1 LETAAGQNEIT
12 VEANIKYL
20 GAVVEYLDE
29 GRLRPGLVVREQGT
43 QLAVVEAGG
52 RERSIARDLVL
63 LRHPE
68 LKTTRENLAETLT
81 TLADERTRLAA
92 ELDLNLLWE
101 IVHEQGRNFSADEL
115 AELFFGR
122 RSATA
127 TSVMFEALFN
137 DRLYFVRRHMEF
149 IARSPEQVERLRVQY
164 DKVRLRSESSRK
176 TRSLVRGILEQGM
189 RPQPEEVGPLAAELT
204 RYLEN
209 PFTRNRELT
218 AILESSVTDITP
230 AEAAYEILERLD
242 AAPLGPRFVVIGG
255 VRTEFSEAAQA
266 EAQSIAPPERQF
278 SDVGYAVTIDD
289 EDTVEIDDAISCEPL
304 ADGGLRVR
312 VHIALVADFVPKGG
326 PIDKEAAA
334 RGATVYLPEATV
346 RMVPDRLSCDSASLI
361 AGHQKHVLTTEVLLS
376 KTGEIL
382 EYSIYPSKVR
392 ISARL
397 SYDQADTFI
406 AGTASEADNDAAS
419 IVRLAHEAAMKL
431 RERRRASGALLVQR
445 REPKIKVSEGEI
457 EFRLLDTSSPSRE
470 LVAELMVLSNHAAA
484 RFAAENRIPIIYRV
498 QPGSGDLATLRPR
511 LSLYPEYHA
520 GIGLDYYTQVSSP
533 IRRYMDLVLQRQLL
547 AALSNGASPP
557 YEAEELLAV
566 LATAENVEAEGK
578 ELERRARRYWTLRY
592 LELKALNRP
601 LKATVLRDGASAEL
615 DDYAVRGSLRG
626 APHVPSRASI
636 LVQIARVEPVHG
648 ALALEYL
655 GPTPTTAEGAH

>member
-12 VEANIKYL
+12 VAANIKYL
-20 GAVVEYLDE
+20 GGVVEYLDE
-29 GRLRPGLVVREQGT
+29 GRLRPALVVREQGT

-81 TLADERTRLAA
+81 ALSDERTRLAA

-189 RPQPEEVGPLAAELT
+189 RPLPEEVGPLAAELT

-209 PFTRNRELT
+209 PFTRNRDLT

-242 AAPLGPRFVVIGG
+242 AAPPGPRFVVIGG

-266 EAQSIAPPERQF
+266 EAQSIAPPERQL

-289 EDTVEIDDAISCEPL
+289 DDTVEIDDAISCEPL

-346 RMVPDRLSCDSASLI
+346 RMVPDRLSCDAASLI
-361 AGHQKHVLTTEVLLS
+361 AGHQKHVLTTDVLLS
-376 KTGEIL
+376 GTGEIL
-382 EYSIYPSKVR
+382 EYSIYPSKVL

-406 AGTASEADNDAAS
+406 AGTASEADNEAAGT
-419 IVRLAHEAAMKL
+419 VRLVYEAAMKL

-470 LVAELMVLSNHAAA
+470 LVAEFMVLSNHAAA

-615 DDYAVRGSLRG
+615 DDYAVRGSLHG
-626 APHVPSRASI
+626 APHVPSRAPI
-636 LVQIARVEPVHG
+636 LVEIARVEPVRG

-655 GPTPTTAEGAH
+655 GPAPTTAEGAH

>member
-1 LETAAGQNEIT
+1 VAANT
-12 VEANIKYL
+12 KYL
-20 GAVVEYLDE
+20 GDVVEYLDE
-29 GRLRPGLVVREQGT
+29 GRLRPALVVREQGA
-43 QLAVVEAGG
+43 QLAIVEAGG
-52 RERSIARDLVL
+52 RERTIARDLVL

-81 TLADERTRLAA
+81 ALGDERTRLAA

-122 RSATA
+122 RSAIA

-137 DRLYFVRRHMEF
+137 DSLYFVRRHMEF
-149 IARSPEQVERLRVQY
+149 LARSAEQVERLRVQH

-176 TRSLVRGILEQGM
+176 IRSLVRGILEQEL
-189 RPQPEEVGPLAAELT
+189 RPPPEGVGPLAAELT

-218 AILESSVTDITP
+218 AILESSVSDITP

-242 AAPLGPRFVVIGG
+242 AAPPGPRFVVIGG
-255 VRTEFSEAAQA
+255 VRTEFGEAAQL
-266 EAQSIAPPERQF
+266 EAQRVATSPERRLE
-278 SDVGYAVTIDD
+278 DAEGAVTIDD
-289 EDTVEIDDAISCEPL
+289 DDTVEVDDAISCEPL

-326 PIDKEAAA
+326 PMDKEAAA
-334 RGATVYLPEATV
+334 RGATVYLPEATI
-346 RMVPDRLSCDSASLI
+346 RMLPDSVACDAASLI
-361 AGHQKHVLTTEVLLS
+361 AGHQKHVLTTDVLLS
-376 KTGEIL
+376 GTGEIL
-382 EYSIYPSKVR
+382 EYSIYPAKVR

-397 SYDQADTFI
+397 SYDQADVFL
-406 AGTASEADNDAAS
+406 AGTGNEAGNGAAGT
-419 IVRLAHEAAMKL
+419 VRLVYEAAMKL
-431 RERRRASGALLVQR
+431 REKRRASGALLVQR
-445 REPKIKVSEGEI
+445 REPKIKVSDGEI

-470 LVAELMVLSNHAAA
+470 LVAEFMVLSNHVAA

-498 QPGSGDLATLRPR
+498 QPGSGDMAIQRPR
-511 LSLYPEYHA
+511 FSLYPEYHA

-547 AALSNGASPP
+547 AALSNGSSPP

-566 LATAENVEAEGK
+566 LATAENAEAEGK

-592 LELKALNRP
+592 LELGALNRP

-615 DDYAVRGSLRG
+615 DDYACLLYTS
-626 APHVPSRASI
+626 PSPRDLSTSRMPSSA
-636 LVQIARVEPVHG
+636 
-648 ALALEYL
+648 
-655 GPTPTTAEGAH
+655 

>member
-1 LETAAGQNEIT
+1 VAANT
-12 VEANIKYL
+12 KYL
-20 GAVVEYLDE
+20 GDVVEYLDE
-29 GRLRPGLVVREQGT
+29 GRLRPALVVREQGA
-43 QLAVVEAGG
+43 QLAITEAGG
-52 RERSIARDLVL
+52 RERTIARDLVL

-68 LKTTRENLAETLT
+68 LKTSRENLAETLT
-81 TLADERTRLAA
+81 VLGDERTRLAA

-127 TSVMFEALFN
+127 TSAMFEALFN
-137 DRLYFVRRHMEF
+137 DSLYFVRRHMEF
-149 IARSPEQVERLRVQY
+149 LARSPEQVERLRVQY

-176 TRSLVRGILEQGM
+176 TRNLVRGILEQGA
-189 RPQPEEVGPLAAELT
+189 PPEEVGPLAAELT

-218 AILESSVTDITP
+218 AILESSVSDITP

-255 VRTEFSEAAQA
+255 VRTEFSEAAQL
-266 EAQSIAPPERQF
+266 EAQGIAPPERKF
-278 SDVGYAVTIDD
+278 SDVEGSVTIDD
-289 EDTVEIDDAISCEPL
+289 DDTVEIDDAISCEPL
-304 ADGGLRVR
+304 ADGGMRVR
-312 VHIALVADFVPKGG
+312 VHIALVADFVLKGG
-326 PIDKEAAA
+326 PMDKEAAA
-334 RGATVYLPEATV
+334 RGATVYLPEATI
-346 RMVPDRLSCDSASLI
+346 RMLPDRVACDAASLI
-361 AGHQKHVLTTEVLLS
+361 AGHQKHVLTTDALLS
-376 KTGEIL
+376 GTGELL
-382 EYSIYPSKVR
+382 EYSIYPAKVR

-397 SYDQADTFI
+397 SYDRADVFI
-406 AGTASEADNDAAS
+406 AGTASEAGNGAAGT
-419 IVRLAHEAAMKL
+419 VRLMYEAAMKL
-431 RERRRASGALLVQR
+431 REKRRASGALLVQR
-445 REPKIKVSEGEI
+445 REPKIKVSGGEI

-470 LVAELMVLSNHAAA
+470 LVAEFMVLSNHVAA

-498 QPGSGDLATLRPR
+498 QPGSGDLAMQRPR

-547 AALSNGASPP
+547 AALSNGSSPP

-566 LATAENVEAEGK
+566 LATAENAEAEGK

-592 LELKALNRP
+592 LELQALNRP
-601 LKATVLRDGASAEL
+601 LKATVLRDGATAEL
-615 DDYAVRGSLRG
+615 DDYAVRGSLHG
-626 APHVPSRASI
+626 APNVPSRAPI
-636 LVQIARVEPVHG
+636 LVQIARVEPVRG

-655 GPTPTTAEGAH
+655 GPTPGIAEGAR

>member
-1 LETAAGQNEIT
+1 MA
-12 VEANIKYL
+12 ANIKYL

-43 QLAVVEAGG
+43 QLAVIEAGG
-52 RERSIARDLVL
+52 REQTIARDLVL

-81 TLADERTRLAA
+81 ALADERTRLAA

-176 TRSLVRGILEQGM
+176 TRNLVRGILEQGL
-189 RPQPEEVGPLAAELT
+189 RPPPEEVGPLAAELT

-218 AILESSVTDITP
+218 SILESSVSDITP
-230 AEAAYEILERLD
+230 AEAAYEILERLGV
-242 AAPLGPRFVVIGG
+242 APPGPRFVVIGG
-255 VRTEFSEAAQA
+255 VRTEFSEAAQL
-266 EAQSIAPPERQF
+266 EAQRVATPPERRLE
-278 SDVGYAVTIDD
+278 DAEGAVTIDD
-289 EDTVEIDDAISCEPL
+289 EETVEIDDAISCEPL
-304 ADGGLRVR
+304 ANGGLRVR

-326 PIDKEAAA
+326 PMDKEAAA
-334 RGATVYLPEATV
+334 RGATVYLPEATI
-346 RMVPDRLSCDSASLI
+346 RMLPDRVACDAASLI
-361 AGHQKHVLTTEVLLS
+361 AGHQKHVLTTDVLLS
-376 KTGEIL
+376 GTGEIL
-382 EYSIYPSKVR
+382 EYSIYPAKVR

-397 SYDQADTFI
+397 SYDQADAFI
-406 AGTASEADNDAAS
+406 AGTSNEAGKDAAGT
-419 IVRLAHEAAMKL
+419 VRLVYQAAMKL
-431 RERRRASGALLVQR
+431 REKRRASGALLVQR
-445 REPKIKVSEGEI
+445 REPKIKVSDGEI

-470 LVAELMVLSNHAAA
+470 LVAEFMVLSNHVAAL
-484 RFAAENRIPIIYRV
+484 FAAENRIPIIYRV
-498 QPGSGDLATLRPR
+498 QPGSGDLAMQRPH

-547 AALSNGASPP
+547 AALSNGSSPP
-557 YEAEELLAV
+557 YEAEELLGV
-566 LATAENVEAEGK
+566 LATAETVEAEGK
-578 ELERRARRYWTLRY
+578 DLERRARRYWTLRY
-592 LELKALNRP
+592 LELHALNRP
-601 LKATVLRDGASAEL
+601 LKAAVLRDGASAEL
-615 DDYAVRGSLRG
+615 DNYAVRGSLHG
-626 APHVPSRASI
+626 APHVPSRAPI
-636 LVQIARVEPVHG
+636 LVQIARVEPVRG

-655 GPTPTTAEGAH
+655 GPTSGTPEGAP

>member
-1 LETAAGQNEIT
+1 VAANT
-12 VEANIKYL
+12 KYL
-20 GAVVEYLDE
+20 GDVVEYFDE
-29 GRLRPGLVVREQGT
+29 GRLRPALVVREQGA
-43 QLAVVEAGG
+43 QLAIIEAGG
-52 RERSIARDLVL
+52 RERTIARDLVL

-68 LKTTRENLAETLT
+68 LKTSRENLAETLT
-81 TLADERTRLAA
+81 TLGDERTRLAA

-137 DRLYFVRRHMEF
+137 DSLYFVRRHMEF
-149 IARSPEQVERLRVQY
+149 LARSPAQVERLRVQY

-176 TRSLVRGILEQGM
+176 TRSLVRGILEQGL
-189 RPQPEEVGPLAAELT
+189 RPPPEEVGLLAAELT

-218 AILESSVTDITP
+218 SILESSVSDITP

-242 AAPLGPRFVVIGG
+242 AAPPGPRFVLIGG
-255 VRTEFSEAAQA
+255 VRTEFSEAAQL
-266 EAQSIAPPERQF
+266 EGQDIAPPERKF
-278 SDVGYAVTIDD
+278 RDVGYAVTIDD
-289 EDTVEIDDAISCEPL
+289 DDTVEIDDAISCESI
-304 ADGGLRVR
+304 AEGGLRVR
-312 VHIALVADFVPKGG
+312 VHIALVADFVRKGG

-346 RMVPDRLSCDSASLI
+346 RMVPDRLSCDAASLI
-361 AGHQKHVLTTEVLLS
+361 AGHQKHVLTTDVLLS
-376 KTGEIL
+376 GTGEIL
-382 EYSIYPSKVR
+382 EYSIYPATVR

-397 SYDQADTFI
+397 SYDQADAFI
-406 AGTASEADNDAAS
+406 AGTASEAGNDAAGT
-419 IVRLAHEAAMKL
+419 VRLVYEAAMKL
-431 RERRRASGALLVQR
+431 REKRRASGALLVQR
-445 REPKIKVSEGEI
+445 REPKIKVSDGEI

-470 LVAELMVLSNHAAA
+470 LVAEFMVLNNHVAA
-484 RFAAENRIPIIYRV
+484 RFAAENRVPIIYRV

-547 AALSNGASPP
+547 AALSSGSSPP
-557 YEAEELLAV
+557 YEAEELLTV
-566 LATAENVEAEGK
+566 LATAENMEAEGK

-615 DDYAVRGSLRG
+615 DDYAVRGSLLG
-626 APHVPSRASI
+626 APHVPSRAPI
-636 LVQIARVEPVHG
+636 LVQIARIEPVRG
-648 ALALEYL
+648 ALALEYM
-655 GPTPTTAEGAH
+655 GPTPTTAEGAG

>member
-1 LETAAGQNEIT
+1 VAANT
-12 VEANIKYL
+12 KYL
-20 GAVVEYLDE
+20 GDVVEYLDE
-29 GRLRPGLVVREQGT
+29 GRLRPALVVREQGA
-43 QLAVVEAGG
+43 QLAIIEAGG
-52 RERSIARDLVL
+52 RERTIARDLVL

-68 LKTTRENLAETLT
+68 LKTSRENLAETLT
-81 TLADERTRLAA
+81 VLGDERTRLAA

-137 DRLYFVRRHMEF
+137 DSLYFVRRHMEF
-149 IARSPEQVERLRVQY
+149 LARSPEQVERLRVQY

-176 TRSLVRGILEQGM
+176 TRTLVRGILEQGL
-189 RPQPEEVGPLAAELT
+189 RPPPEEVGPLAAELT

-218 AILESSVTDITP
+218 AILESSVSDITP
-230 AEAAYEILERLD
+230 AEAAYEILERID
-242 AAPLGPRFVVIGG
+242 AAPPGPRFVVIGG
-255 VRTEFSEAAQA
+255 VRTEFSEAAQL
-266 EAQSIAPPERQF
+266 EAQGIAPPEREF
-278 SDVGYAVTIDD
+278 REVGRAVTIDD
-289 EDTVEIDDAISCEPL
+289 DDTVEVDDAISCEPL
-304 ADGGLRVR
+304 ADGGVRVR
-312 VHIALVADFVPKGG
+312 VHIALVADFVLKGG
-326 PIDKEAAA
+326 PMDKEAAA
-334 RGATVYLPEATV
+334 RGATVYLPEATI
-346 RMVPDRLSCDSASLI
+346 RMLPDSVACSAASLI
-361 AGHQKHVLTTEVLLS
+361 AGHQKHVLTTDVLLS
-376 KTGEIL
+376 GTGEIL
-382 EYSIYPSKVR
+382 EYSIYPAKVR

-397 SYDQADTFI
+397 SYDQADAFI
-406 AGTASEADNDAAS
+406 AGTGSEASNGAAGT
-419 IVRLAHEAAMKL
+419 VRLVYEAAMKL
-431 RERRRASGALLVQR
+431 REKRRASGALLVQR
-445 REPKIKVSEGEI
+445 REPKIKVSGGEI

-470 LVAELMVLSNHAAA
+470 LVAEFMVLSNHVAA

-498 QPGSGDLATLRPR
+498 QPGSGDLAMQRPR

-547 AALSNGASPP
+547 AALSNGSSPP

-566 LATAENVEAEGK
+566 LATAENAEADGK

-592 LELKALNRP
+592 LELEALNRP

-615 DDYAVRGSLRG
+615 DDYAVRGSLHG
-626 APHVPSRASI
+626 APNVPSRAPI
-636 LVQIARVEPVHG
+636 LVQIARVEPVRG

-655 GPTPTTAEGAH
+655 GPTPGTAEGAR

>member
-1 LETAAGQNEIT
+1 VAANT
-12 VEANIKYL
+12 KYL
-20 GAVVEYLDE
+20 GDVVEYLDE
-29 GRLRPGLVVREQGT
+29 GRLRPALVVREQGA
-43 QLAVVEAGG
+43 QLAIIEAGG
-52 RERSIARDLVL
+52 RERTIARDLVL

-68 LKTTRENLAETLT
+68 LKTSRENLAETLT
-81 TLADERTRLAA
+81 VLGDERTRLAA

-137 DRLYFVRRHMEF
+137 DSLYFVRRHMEF
-149 IARSPEQVERLRVQY
+149 LARSPEQVERLRVQY

-176 TRSLVRGILEQGM
+176 TRNLVRGILEQGA
-189 RPQPEEVGPLAAELT
+189 PPEEVGPLAAELT

-218 AILESSVTDITP
+218 AILESSVSDITP

-255 VRTEFSEAAQA
+255 VRTEFSEAAQL
-266 EAQSIAPPERQF
+266 EAQGIAPPERKF
-278 SDVGYAVTIDD
+278 RDVDCAVTIDD
-289 EDTVEIDDAISCEPL
+289 DDTVEVDDAISCEPL
-304 ADGGLRVR
+304 ADGGMRVR

-326 PIDKEAAA
+326 PMDKEAAA
-334 RGATVYLPEATV
+334 RGATVYLPEATI
-346 RMVPDRLSCDSASLI
+346 RMLPDSVACHAASLI
-361 AGHQKHVLTTEVLLS
+361 AGHQKHVLTTDVLLS
-376 KTGEIL
+376 GTGEIL
-382 EYSIYPSKVR
+382 EYSIYPAKVR

-397 SYDQADTFI
+397 SYDQADAFI
-406 AGTASEADNDAAS
+406 AGTGSEAGNGAAGT
-419 IVRLAHEAAMKL
+419 VRLVYEAAMKL
-431 RERRRASGALLVQR
+431 REKRRASGALLVQR
-445 REPKIKVSEGEI
+445 REPKIKVSGGEI

-470 LVAELMVLSNHAAA
+470 LVAEFMVLSNHVAA

-498 QPGSGDLATLRPR
+498 QPGSGDLAMQRPR

-547 AALSNGASPP
+547 AALSNGSSPP

-566 LATAENVEAEGK
+566 LATAENAETEGK

-592 LELKALNRP
+592 LELEALNRP

-615 DDYAVRGSLRG
+615 DDYAVRGSLHG
-626 APHVPSRASI
+626 APNVPSRAPI
-636 LVQIARVEPVHG
+636 LVQIARVEPVRG

-655 GPTPTTAEGAH
+655 GPTPGIAEGAR

>member
-1 LETAAGQNEIT
+1 VAANT
-12 VEANIKYL
+12 KYL
-20 GAVVEYLDE
+20 GDVVEYLDE
-29 GRLRPGLVVREQGT
+29 GRLRPALVVREQGA
-43 QLAVVEAGG
+43 QLAIIEAGG
-52 RERSIARDLVL
+52 RERTIARDLVL

-68 LKTTRENLAETLT
+68 LKTSRENLAETLT
-81 TLADERTRLAA
+81 VLGDERTRLAA

-137 DRLYFVRRHMEF
+137 DSLYFVRRHMEF
-149 IARSPEQVERLRVQY
+149 LARSPEQVERLRVQY

-176 TRSLVRGILEQGM
+176 TRTLVRGILEQGL
-189 RPQPEEVGPLAAELT
+189 RPPPEEVGPLAAELT

-218 AILESSVTDITP
+218 AILESSVSDITP
-230 AEAAYEILERLD
+230 AEAAYEILERID
-242 AAPLGPRFVVIGG
+242 AAPPGPRFVVIGG
-255 VRTEFSEAAQA
+255 VRTEFSEAAQL
-266 EAQSIAPPERQF
+266 EAQGIAPPERKF
-278 SDVGYAVTIDD
+278 SDVECAVTIDD
-289 EDTVEIDDAISCEPL
+289 DDTVEIDDAISCEPL
-304 ADGGLRVR
+304 ADGGVRVR
-312 VHIALVADFVPKGG
+312 VHIALVADFVLKGG
-326 PIDKEAAA
+326 PMDKEAAA
-334 RGATVYLPEATV
+334 RGATVYLPEATI
-346 RMVPDRLSCDSASLI
+346 RMLPDRVACDAASLI
-361 AGHQKHVLTTEVLLS
+361 AGRQKHVLTTDVLLS
-376 KTGEIL
+376 GTGEIL
-382 EYSIYPSKVR
+382 EYSIYPAKVR

-397 SYDQADTFI
+397 SYDQADAFI
-406 AGTASEADNDAAS
+406 AGTGSEAVNGAAGT
-419 IVRLAHEAAMKL
+419 VRLVYEAAIKL
-431 RERRRASGALLVQR
+431 REKRRASGALLVQR
-445 REPKIKVSEGEI
+445 REPKIKVSGGEI

-470 LVAELMVLSNHAAA
+470 LVAEFMVLSNHVAA

-498 QPGSGDLATLRPR
+498 QPGSGDLAMQRPR

-547 AALSNGASPP
+547 AALSKGSSPP

-566 LATAENVEAEGK
+566 LATAENAEADGK

-592 LELKALNRP
+592 LELEALNRP

-615 DDYAVRGSLRG
+615 DDYAVRGSLHG
-626 APHVPSRASI
+626 APNVPSRAPI
-636 LVQIARVEPVHG
+636 LVQIARVEPVRG

-655 GPTPTTAEGAH
+655 GPTPGTAEGAR